1 MIEEK
6 VLKEV
11 RSLIKGQEFTDEFQG
26 VSYNV
31 EISWGEDWAVLV
43 DLVSFKPHLSSH
55 TYFWLNKVPEE
66 IVEEYLYDAIYKL
79 PEVVAFQKRI
89 DAMRER
95 IGAMREVDQ
104 DALDRI
110 IHQMEN
116 EE

>member
-11 RSLIKGQEFTDEFQG
+11 RSLIKGQEFTGEFQG
-26 VSYNV
+26 VSYK
-31 EISWGEDWAVLV
+31 IDLSWGEDWSVLV
-43 DLVSFKPHLSSH
+43 DLVGFNPALGKDV
-55 TYFWLNKVPEE
+55 TFWLGNVP
-66 IVEEYLYDAIYKL
+66 ITNIRDVLYDAVCKL

-89 DAMRER
+89 D
-95 IGAMREVDQ
+95 AMREVDQ